1 MIGSGIRFR
10 EFILGSGI
18 SFRDS
23 FSVQGFGS
31 GIYTWFRDFATSLR
45 ESYIPLR
52 KSLSLKGIIFLILK
66 ISLKGR
72 SGTKFMLTDGKKVLL
87 TYYDSRG

>member
-1 MIGSGIRFR
+1 MLNDTDGVRVVCL
-10 EFILGSGI
+10 LGSGI
-18 SFRDS
+18 WFRDS

-31 GIYTWFRDFATSLR
+31 GIYTWFRDLATSLR
-45 ESYIPLR
+45 ELYFPLR

-72 SGTKFMLTDGKKVLL
+72 SGTKFMRTDVAFKFVKV
-87 TYYDSRG
+87 

>member
-1 MIGSGIRFR
+1 MVQG
-10 EFILGSGI
+10 FILGLGI
-18 SFRDS
+18 WFRDS

>member
-1 MIGSGIRFR
+1 MIGSGITFR

-18 SFRDS
+18 WFRDS

-31 GIYTWFRDFATSLR
+31 GIYTWFRDLAISLR
-45 ESYIPLR
+45 DV
-52 KSLSLKGIIFLILK
+52 IFLILK

-72 SGTKFMLTDGKKVLL
+72 SGTKFMLTDAVQAL
-87 TYYDSRG
+87 YRDSH